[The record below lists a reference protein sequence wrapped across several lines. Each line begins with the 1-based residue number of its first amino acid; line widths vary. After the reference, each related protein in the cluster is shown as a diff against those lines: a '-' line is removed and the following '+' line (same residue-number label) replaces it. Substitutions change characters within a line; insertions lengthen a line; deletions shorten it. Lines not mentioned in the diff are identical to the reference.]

1 MQIRLMRPAD
11 LDQVEEMERQI
22 FSDPW
27 SRQSIENDYCQPDN
41 IYLVAEADGYVAGYC
56 GVWCS
61 FECADLCNLAVA
73 PEWRRR
79 GVASALFGE
88 AVRRCRSRHVERLLL
103 EVRIS
108 NEPAL
113 SFYEK
118 KGFRKIHMRKR
129 YYRNPVE
136 DAWVMQLLLE

>member
-1 MQIRLMRPAD
+1 MQIRLIQAAD
-11 LDQVEEMERQI
+11 LDRVAELECQI

-27 SRQSIENDYCQPDN
+27 SRQSLESDYNRPDN
-41 IYLVAEADGYVAGYC
+41 IYLAAEIDGSVAGYC

-73 PEWRRR
+73 PEWRQQ

-88 AVRRCRSRHVERLLL
+88 AVRRCRCRHVERLLL

-113 SFYEK
+113 CFYEK
-118 KGFRKIHMRKR
+118 NGFCKIHLRKD

-136 DAWVMQLLLE
+136 DAWVMQLSLG